1 MESLLYSDK
10 LDVVRHFYS
19 LNNTPSS
26 PREQIVYE
34 YLETKIVKSDEEM
47 GFVTIKDDTLILIM
61 LNKETGQW
69 TEADQEDYSLM
80 AGELRK
86 FQLERTP
93 QNMFPLIGF
102 ITPFVSKKT
111 NEREMV
117 FKVKDMTE
125 KRNNIGARIDDAGK
139 DKVIKLLNILV
150 GSPLDNPTY
159 TDKNTEFVNQLGI
172 CIAIELLM
180 RLFSE
185 QRLNNKYYYLSPE
198 QAILSEVIKKSF
210 SS

>member
-1 MESLLYSDK
+1 
-10 LDVVRHFYS
+10 
-19 LNNTPSS
+19 
-26 PREQIVYE
+26 
-34 YLETKIVKSDEEM
+34 
-47 GFVTIKDDTLILIM
+47 
-61 LNKETGQW
+61 
-69 TEADQEDYSLM
+69 
-80 AGELRK
+80 
-86 FQLERTP
+86 
-93 QNMFPLIGF
+93 
-102 ITPFVSKKT
+102 
-111 NEREMV
+111 
-117 FKVKDMTE
+117 MTE

-139 DKVIKLLNILV
+139 DKVIKLLNMLV

-180 RLFSE
+180 RLFSD